1 MGIFDQYGP
10 AVVNT
15 LRQRGMSGDCPM
27 CKKND
32 WVIQE
37 APVSMP
43 VYEIRGD
50 QEGKVVSGG
59 TTMPM
64 AAMICKNC
72 GFASFHSLG
81 ALGLIRTNKPGENP
95 QNAPIAPVTET
106 PSEPAKS

>member
-1 MGIFDQYGP
+1 MGVFEQYGP

-15 LRQRGMSGDCPM
+15 LRQRGMTGDCPM
-27 CKKND
+27 CKKNE

-43 VYEIRGD
+43 VYETRGEN
-50 QEGKVVSGG
+50 EGKIVVGG
-59 TTMPM
+59 TSMPM

-81 ALGLIRTNKPGENP
+81 ALGLIRPNGP
-95 QNAPIAPVTET
+95 QAGQPAPIAPV
-106 PSEPAKS
+106 EPEKPANG

>member
-1 MGIFDQYGP
+1 MAVFDQYGP
-10 AVVNT
+10 AVINT

-43 VYEIRGD
+43 VYEIRGEN
-50 QEGKVVSGG
+50 EGKVVAGG
-59 TTMPM
+59 TTMPL

-72 GFASFHSLG
+72 GYTSFHSLG
-81 ALGLIRTNKPGENP
+81 ALGLIRGNKQGETQPGA
-95 QNAPIAPVTET
+95 APATT
-106 PSEPAKS
+106 EPAKA